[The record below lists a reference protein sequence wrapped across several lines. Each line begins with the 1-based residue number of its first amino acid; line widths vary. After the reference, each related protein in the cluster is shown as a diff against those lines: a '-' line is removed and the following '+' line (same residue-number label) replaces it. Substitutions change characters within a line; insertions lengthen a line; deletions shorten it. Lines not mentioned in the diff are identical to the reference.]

1 MWDIIAN
8 KELREFGPGFW
19 GFGFWVLR
27 LRATE
32 LLEDWSD

>member
-8 KELREFGPGFW
+8 KEPREFGPGFW
-19 GFGFWVLR
+19 SFGF